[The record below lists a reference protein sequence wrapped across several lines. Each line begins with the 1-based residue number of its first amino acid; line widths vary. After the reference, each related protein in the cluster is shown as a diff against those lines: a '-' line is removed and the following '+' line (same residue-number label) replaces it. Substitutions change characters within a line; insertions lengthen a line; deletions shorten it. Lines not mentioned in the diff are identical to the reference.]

1 MITLGFRR
9 FASGVFSSHSSIPPL
24 SLSRWPSAS
33 STVFLYVTTG
43 LFFLITSSDSS
54 QDNGRTLSI
63 LVAAKHN
70 DLELELVKTEANN
83 AASFN
88 SGAEYRKV
96 SPLGKIPA
104 FEGANGFTLSEVIAI
119 AIYGMC

>member
-1 MITLGFRR
+1 M
-9 FASGVFSSHSSIPPL
+9 
-24 SLSRWPSAS
+24 
-33 STVFLYVTTG
+33 TTG